1 MKILMH
7 VCCAPDATT
16 AYLRL
21 REKGEITFFYY
32 NPNIHPPSEYKRRL
46 DAVEKLAHLWKVPL
60 IIGDYDVKAWYES
73 IKGHEHDGEGSIRCL
88 LCMKHRLNVTA
99 MKAKELGFDAFST
112 SLATSPN
119 KIYEMIVEAGEEA
132 SSMTGLPFV
141 IENFRKNGG
150 YPLSVKLSKEL
161 RLYRQ
166 DYCGCIFSLK
176 EIREKRRRSK
186 ERRREELARVL
197 KELKLEMNL
206 ELDPERFRL
215 EGKLLEL
222 PDEILGRIL
231 VLLRPRRV
239 LVEEGIAMKRWKGRR
254 NLRFG
259 RYKVRLEMVK
269 EGREPTLFTS

>member
-21 REKGEITFFYY
+21 RKKGEITFFYY

-73 IKGHEHDGEGSIRCL
+73 IKGHEHGGEGSIRCL

-176 EIREKRRRSK
+176 EIREKRRISK

-222 PDEILGRIL
+222 PDEILERIL